1 MQSGLKKTKDWIV
14 EFEFDST
21 LKKDVLM
28 GWNSSGNTEKQVKLS
43 FINLDDAIN
52 WCNNNNFTY
61 RVVEQSI
68 KKIKPKSYASNFFNN
83 RRTSWTHSQIFIN
96 FYCLINFK
104 FCKIHTL
111 IIGGFQ

>member
-1 MQSGLKKTKDWIV
+1 MKKAIIKKPCKTNMQSGLKKTKDWIV

-43 FINLDDAIN
+43 FTNLDDAIN

-61 RVVEQSI
+61 RVVEQSL
-68 KKIKPKSYASNFFNN
+68 KKIKPKSYASNFLSN
-83 RRTSWTHSQIFIN
+83 RRTSWTH
-96 FYCLINFK
+96 
-104 FCKIHTL
+104 
-111 IIGGFQ
+111 

>member
-68 KKIKPKSYASNFFNN
+68 KKIKKLKKDLFKIRIKKINCQVENPALYNTIKKSIARLNTNIKN
-83 RRTSWTHSQIFIN
+83 KN
-96 FYCLINFK
+96 D
-104 FCKIHTL
+104 
-111 IIGGFQ
+111 